1 MSSNVIGAGLSV
13 IALLFG
19 LLTGILVKQVS
30 SDIPIFTILMA
41 RFWFSV
47 PLLFLMAYMMRGP
60 AFLGINDKKTLSLR
74 VLFGLSGITFWFLSL
89 RHIPIGLA
97 TALFQSSVLFVT
109 LFSPFMLGEQVGKY
123 RWSAVI
129 MGFVGVFIITD
140 PLGKDVPIGIIYG
153 VLCAL
158 SGACLAIFLRRLGKT
173 EHPASVASLYN
184 FYGALITSVVAV
196 VIPGQLV
203 MPMGQDLYML
213 IALGM
218 VGSLLQICF
227 TSAFRFADAV
237 IVAVLRYLQVPGA
250 IIVGYFMFSEVPSG
264 LQMLGTLIVL
274 SSSVFIVLREFYL
287 GKKQKTEAAGKN

>member
-1 MSSNVIGAGLSV
+1 MSSNLIGAGLSL
-13 IALLFG
+13 IAIIFG

-30 SDIPIFTILMA
+30 SEIPISTILMA

-47 PLLFLMAYMMRGP
+47 PLLFFMAYMMRG
-60 AFLGINDKKTLSLR
+60 AGFLAINDKKTMSLR

-109 LFSPFMLGEQVGKY
+109 LLSPFMLGEQVGKY

-129 MGFVGVFIITD
+129 MGFVGVFIITN
-140 PLGKDVPIGIIYG
+140 PLGQGVPVGIIYG

-184 FYGALITSVVAV
+184 FYGALITSVAAL
-196 VIPGQLV
+196 VIPGQFV
-203 MPMGQDLYML
+203 MPVGSDLYML

-250 IIVGYFMFSEVPSG
+250 IIVGYFLFAEVPSI
-264 LQMLGTLIVL
+264 LQMTGTCIVL
-274 SSSVFIVLREFYL
+274 FSSVFIVLREFYL
-287 GKKQKTEAAGKN
+287 SKKQQTEVSAQN